1 MIEAQSDRDAMAEL
15 AALPC
20 QQCDPSQPRQ
30 AAKMHCNDCSAD
42 FCSQHDAQVHCVAM
56 LLGHQR
62 VSIAAHA
69 ARLHAATAAQKG
81 AALAAAAKASRDAAK
96 AEEKKAND
104 AMQDVKARQD
114 QLPKGGS
121 RSTSPDSLSL
131 SLSHQGQ

>member
-42 FCSQHDAQVHCVAM
+42 FCSQHDAQVHCVAV

-69 ARLHAATAAQKG
+69 ARLQAATAAQKG